1 MVALLRT
8 IGYKACMATGTEE
21 AQVNDKVRKAV
32 EKVLRDRLA
41 DYGFAGANIA
51 SGRDRDGDPVLLV
64 DVRYKA
70 VDKPIASKATFGLV
84 TAIRQELTRVGETR
98 FPHIRHHFDEQQKIA
113 S

>member
-1 MVALLRT
+1 MSSP
-8 IGYKACMATGTEE
+8 IGYKVSMATGSEE
-21 AQVNDKVRKAV
+21 ARVDDKVRKAV

-41 DYGFAGANIA
+41 DYGFSGVNIA
-51 SGRDRDGDPVLLV
+51 PSNDRDGDPILLV

-84 TAIRQELTRVGETR
+84 TAIRQELARMGETR
-98 FPHIRHHFDEQQKIA
+98 FPHVRHHFDEQQKIA